1 MEIPKDS
8 QNSGTVVCLLLINRI
23 EELPIIA
30 IKSILQSSKCKIVV
44 GYIDQEDLEGLP
56 HNDRISFQKLEI
68 SEIGVPLLDSESK
81 DYSGWFTENFFRIVQ
96 LKWSLIKSQLNQGFE
111 TIIYSDLDVVWISDM
126 AKHMNEYFH
135 KLGDVDAAFQS
146 FTYEPGN
153 PKLCMGFAAFRNTG
167 RVNELIKEGHQ
178 LHSKM
183 LLTNKRFGDDD
194 AITALYENLNFP
206 FWIRELPQTSV
217 AVGSSININTSR
229 SKFPGLT
236 GLQPHLFHA
245 NFAVGE
251 ENKRLLIRLAL
262 PPELRQKL
270 GIPLSLKWRLTLAG
284 KKVKFLLSK
293 IF

>member
-1 MEIPKDS
+1 MEILKNN
-8 QNSGTVVCLLLINRI
+8 QISGTVVCLLLINKI

-30 IKSILQSSKCKIVV
+30 IKSILQTSQCKIVV
-44 GYIDQEDLEGLP
+44 GYIDQEDLSGLP
-56 HNDRISFQKLEI
+56 ISDRISFQKLEV

-96 LKWSLIKSQLNQGFE
+96 LKWTLIKSQLNQDFG
-111 TIIYSDLDVVWISDM
+111 TIIYSDLDVVWLTDM

-135 KLGDVDAAFQS
+135 KFSDVDAAFQS
-146 FTYEPGN
+146 FTYEPEN

-167 RVNELIKEGHQ
+167 RVSDLIKEGHQ
-178 LHSKM
+178 LHSRM

-206 FWIRELPQTSV
+206 FWIRELPQTSI

-262 PPELRQKL
+262 PPEIRQML
-270 GIPLSLKWRLTLAG
+270 GIPLSFKWQLILAG
-284 KKVKFLLSK
+284 KKVKFLISK
-293 IF
+293 IL